1 MPKERGLRP
10 ITVIRVGQNDPRS
23 SSVNFEHRTV
33 RHMLMEIMGVEES
46 GAAAFDAR
54 LKHVIQLGL
63 IDDRRPGG
71 RGRRRYDLQDAVVL
85 ALCFTMQRSF
95 VPPAL
100 AVDFIRTH
108 RTIIDGLLPRVRDG
122 ENPTIMVVLEVDAF
136 AGIGDASFPGERKT
150 RGSPAEGAIRFVNKG
165 PARPDFK
172 STSSRLVIDLNDLA
186 KRVCAELVALGG
198 NPFLILELQRNND
211 VDVLQDA

>member
-1 MPKERGLRP
+1 MSKERGRGP
-10 ITVIRVGQNDPRS
+10 ITVINVRHDAPKQSPVA
-23 SSVNFEHRTV
+23 FEHRTV
-33 RHMLMEIMGVEES
+33 RQMLMDITGVEEA
-46 GAAAFDAR
+46 GVAAFDAR

-85 ALCFTMQRSF
+85 ALCFTLQRSF

-136 AGIGDASFPGERKT
+136 AGIGDVQSAGERKT
-150 RGSPAEGAIRFVNKG
+150 RGSPAEGAVRFVNKG
-165 PARPDFK
+165 PSRPGFK
-172 STSSRLVIDLNDLA
+172 ATSSRLVIDLNDLA
-186 KRVCAELVALGG
+186 KRVCSVLVSLGG
-198 NPFLILELQRNND
+198 SPFLILELQRGGEAR
-211 VDVLQDA
+211 VPQEA